1 MMGRPITLTVIA
13 LLGLIA
19 GGCSRHKEAY
29 YQQALCEQ
37 LGGEMEYRLPD
48 RSRVDCLTDAYAIE
62 VEFARK
68 WAEGIGQS
76 LYYAQETGRQPAIGI
91 IVRDTRADCT
101 TAPSPQ
107 ETGPTASHQTL
118 PNHRRLT

>member
-1 MMGRPITLTVIA
+1 MRGRPITLTVIA

-62 VEFARK
+62 VEFAKK

-91 IVRDTRADCT
+91 IVRDTRAD
-101 TAPSPQ
+101 A
-107 ETGPTASHQTL
+107 
-118 PNHRRLT
+118 RRLHRLKRLARRLHIKLYQITGD